1 MSKTEELV
9 KLQRCNIKTQSV
21 GNHSTNDSV
30 LSTMNCKKKET
41 NELGEK
47 RNRKLTDLKIYQPI
61 TMYEHYLDFDLK

>member
-41 NELGEK
+41 EMNWEK
-47 RNRKLTDLKIYQPI
+47 KETENLQI
-61 TMYEHYLDFDLK
+61 